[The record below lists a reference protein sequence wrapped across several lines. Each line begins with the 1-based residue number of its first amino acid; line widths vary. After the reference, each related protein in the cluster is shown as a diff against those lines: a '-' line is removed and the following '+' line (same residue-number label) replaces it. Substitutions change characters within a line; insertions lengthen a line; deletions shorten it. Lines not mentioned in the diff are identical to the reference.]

1 MIMERVSV
9 EFLAALRIFTNERRI
24 DVEVPEGSTVIAV
37 LDELRQRYG
46 SENNNEARIFDTTN
60 GISPALIVLVN
71 GTNIKNLDGIDT
83 VVQEGDVI
91 ACVPIM
97 AGG

>member
-1 MIMERVSV
+1 MNMDHVSV

-24 DVEVPEGSTVIAV
+24 DIEVPEGSTIVAV
-37 LDELRQRYG
+37 LNELHQRFG
-46 SENNNEARIFDTTN
+46 SENAERIFDTTN
-60 GISPALIVLVN
+60 GVSPALIILVN
-71 GTNIKNLDGIDT
+71 GTNIKNLDGTDT
-83 VVQEGDVI
+83 IIQDGDVV

>member
-1 MIMERVSV
+1 MEHVFV
-9 EFLAALRIFTNERRI
+9 EFLAALRIFTKERRMDI
-24 DVEVPEGSTVIAV
+24 EVPEGATITTV
-37 LDELRQRYG
+37 LNELHQKFG
-46 SENNNEARIFDTTN
+46 DGKAERIFDTSN
-60 GISPALIVLVN
+60 GVSPALIILVN

-83 VVQEGDVI
+83 LVQDGDVI

>member
-1 MIMERVSV
+1 MSMEHVSV

-24 DVEVPEGSTVIAV
+24 DIEVPEGSTIATV
-37 LDELRQRYG
+37 LDELHQRFG
-46 SENNNEARIFDTTN
+46 NENAERIFDTTN
-60 GISPALIVLVN
+60 GVSPALIILVN
-71 GTNIKNLDGIDT
+71 GTNIKTLDGIDT
-83 VVQEGDVI
+83 LVQEGDVI